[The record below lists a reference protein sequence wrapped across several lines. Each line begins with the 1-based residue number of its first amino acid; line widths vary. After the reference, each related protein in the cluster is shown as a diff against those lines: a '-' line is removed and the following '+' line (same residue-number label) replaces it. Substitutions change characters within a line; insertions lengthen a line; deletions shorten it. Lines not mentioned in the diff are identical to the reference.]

1 MKAFI
6 IINPLSGCGTALEK
20 YYECY
25 DSIVKKYHIEE
36 FIISNEESRDELK
49 NYVLQN
55 IDKINK
61 KDLII
66 GIGGDGT
73 IFEIINHMKKY
84 KINVPLAEIPAGTG
98 NGYFKSITYN
108 MNLEPSL
115 KNASMIINN
124 YNIKNVN
131 LMEISNDNYMKYSRL
146 SISWGIISNIDIN
159 TECMRFLGS
168 LRFDIGGVYNVL
180 SLPSYSGRLEYNND
194 NKKNIINGNFCFLW
208 TGIVSHPSMDIMAFP
223 NLKFN
228 SNKIALVYVLDNV
241 SRFEMTNILL
251 SLNDGS
257 YVKHPKVIYNFVD
270 SFKLNIDDGLLVID
284 GEKIDEKEINVI
296 SKENQLKILS

>member
-6 IINPLSGCGTALEK
+6 IINPLSGCGIALEK

-36 FIISNEESRDELK
+36 FIISSEESRDKLE
-49 NYVLQN
+49 NYILQN

-73 IFEIINHMKKY
+73 IFEIINFIKKY
-84 KINVPLAEIPAGTG
+84 NINVPLAEIPAGTG

-108 MNLEPSL
+108 LNLEPSL

-124 YNIKNVN
+124 YNVKKVN
-131 LMEISNDNYMKYSRL
+131 MMKISNDNYMKYSRL

-159 TECMRFLGS
+159 TEWMRFLGS

-180 SLPSYSGRLEYNND
+180 TLPSYSGRLEYNSD

-208 TGIVSHPSMDIMAFP
+208 AGIVSHPSMDIMAFP

-241 SRFEMTNILL
+241 SRFEMTSILL
-251 SLNDGS
+251 SLNDGN
-257 YVKHPKVIYNFVD
+257 YVKHPKVIYNFID

>member
-49 NYVLQN
+49 NYILQN

-98 NGYFKSITYN
+98 NGYFKSITHN
-108 MNLEPSL
+108 LNLEPSL

-131 LMEISNDNYMKYSRL
+131 MMEISNDNYMKYSRL

-159 TECMRFLGS
+159 TEWMRFLGS

-180 SLPSYSGRLEYNND
+180 TLPSYSGRLEYNND

-208 TGIVSHPSMDIMAFP
+208 AGIVSHPSMDIMAFP

-241 SRFEMTNILL
+241 SRLEMTSILL
-251 SLNDGS
+251 SLNNGN

-270 SFKLNIDDGLLVID
+270 NFNLNIDDGLLVID